1 MSTQISEKLSLL
13 FVNVRKM
20 KKKTWVGN
28 GKVFCALLRGLSK
41 TFDCLDHELLTTKLN
56 TYSFNLPALR
66 LIHDYFSNI
75 KLVKKLKI
83 LIAIG
88 WKLYLG
94 ISQGSLLRTLLFNIF
109 IVDLFF
115 NISDT
120 VVVPLFGG
128 CHSIIEKYRGFMRD
142 DYVLFAMINKQSSF
156 SEIR

>member
-41 TFDCLDHELLTTKLN
+41 TFDCLDHELLKTKLN

-88 WKLYLG
+88 WKMYLG
-94 ISQGSLLRTLLFNIF
+94 IPQGSLLRTLLFIQYLYSWS
-109 IVDLFF
+109 ILWHKWYSYRPL
-115 NISDT
+115 IWR
-120 VVVPLFGG
+120 VPQL
-128 CHSIIEKYRGFMRD
+128 HK
-142 DYVLFAMINKQSSF
+142 
-156 SEIR
+156 